1 MSGPILAL
9 RKAILTHLATDS
21 ALATAMGGTVQLH
34 DEPPRG
40 VIPVYAH
47 FGDAVARDWS
57 TDLVEGHEQTLA
69 ILIWARPG
77 SGASALIAAD
87 RMQTLLHDAPLTL
100 DDHHLVNLRVTACEI
115 GRDERSGLARATLR
129 LRAVTE
135 CA

>member
-9 RKAILTHLATDS
+9 RKAILTHLAADA
-21 ALATAMGGTVQLH
+21 ALTTAMGGTLQLY

-40 VIPVYAH
+40 VLPVYAH

-57 TDLVEGHEQTLA
+57 SDLVEGHEQTLA

-77 SGASALIAAD
+77 SGASALLVAD
-87 RMQTLLHDAPLTL
+87 RMQTLLHDAPLAL
-100 DDHHLVNLRVTACEI
+100 DDHHLVNLRVASCEI
-115 GRDERSGLARATLR
+115 GRDERAGLARATLR

-135 CA
+135 RA

>member
-9 RKAILTHLATDS
+9 RKAILAHLATDS
-21 ALATAMGGTVQLH
+21 GLATAMGGTLQLH

-47 FGDAVARDWS
+47 FGDAVARDWPS
-57 TDLVEGHEQTLA
+57 DLVEGHEQTLA

-87 RMQTLLHDAPLTL
+87 RMQTLLHDAPLSL
-100 DDHHLVNLRVTACEI
+100 DDHRLVNLRVTACEI

-135 CA
+135 RA